1 MKLLRLFMI
10 VLLLQPC
17 PVCWG
22 HGLTAHGEASQH
34 DSGDCKAVS
43 SSCPCCAQWKQK
55 QGVQQQLPQDDEHDC
70 PCTCHVSDEVFA
82 FTGPA
87 VHLESCTHPVTLVVS
102 LDQSCHFLTHLNN
115 VANDTSQAAVIL
127 PLRL

>member
-1 MKLLRLFMI
+1 MKLIRLFMI

-22 HGLTAHGEASQH
+22 HGFAAQGESVQH
-34 DSGDCKAVS
+34 ESGDCKAVS
-43 SSCPCCAQWKQK
+43 TACFCCARWNQR
-55 QGVQQQLPQDDEHDC
+55 QGVQQQLPLDEEHEC
-70 PCTCHVSDEVFA
+70 PCTCHVSDEIFA
-82 FTGPA
+82 SVGPV
-87 VHLESCTHPVTLVVS
+87 VHLESCTHPVTLVVN
-102 LDQSCHFLTHLNN
+102 LDQSCHFVTHLND